1 MIFGV
6 IYVSTRGRR
15 TLSLEVLKNNY
26 HRIMKIILLDI
37 FLLSN
42 LVRLWKKIVKIDD
55 VSSGILL
62 LEKNGEIFDH

>member
-1 MIFGV
+1 
-6 IYVSTRGRR
+6 
-15 TLSLEVLKNNY
+15 
-26 HRIMKIILLDI
+26 MKIILLDI